1 LAAIHLR
8 ARRRIGEISASL
20 EKITPVEKGELV
32 PERKF
37 GILQKPPL
45 ALRIKAIAQA

>member
-1 LAAIHLR
+1 MSMTDEELLQAGEDALNSSHR
-8 ARRRIGEISASL
+8 AY
-20 EKITPVEKGELV
+20 LV

-45 ALRIKAIAQA
+45 ALRIKVIAQA